1 MIPEYDAMYQ
11 PYASNRYCLTAING
25 MVATGSQLASAAGLE
40 VLRKGGNAVDAAVAT
55 AAALTVVEPT
65 ANGLGSDR
73 FALVWMKDRL

>member
-40 VLRKGGNAVDAAVAT
+40 VLRGCAYRG
-55 AAALTVVEPT
+55 
-65 ANGLGSDR
+65 
-73 FALVWMKDRL
+73 